1 MSNSPHL
8 QEFEYLQVV
17 YRRTCEAFDRGEIS
31 SIEARD
37 TITRLRHTDAE
48 GVIWKIDT
56 TRSGRRAA
64 VVRVSEQ
71 PAPPTVRRIEP
82 TGLDTLDEKY
92 RKICEAFDR
101 GEMSSTVARNEVVA
115 LRYTDAQG
123 YTWKI
128 DTQRS
133 GKRAAFVQHRETLA
147 PKPAP
152 IAEPEPQSLPV
163 AEPVRQET
171 LTTDQVPVVSA
182 NNDVY
187 DDGTRLLR
195 FKKIAVLATTA
206 VVSIALLVTFTGGSD
221 TATTSPTSSV
231 ASSAPLSPIPTI
243 PPENENN
250 NEVAVT
256 PLLASFAS
264 REAIPNDTEIEFG
277 RSVQNRPLTFIRR
290 GNPNGIRVL
299 VVGTIH
305 GDEPAG
311 LNVTDIL
318 KKMDVPANVDLWILP
333 EMNPDGIFLK
343 TRQNANKVDL
353 NRNFPVRWKPLG
365 EVGFWQWAGTGPAT
379 EPEVIAMM
387 KLGKVI
393 QPQFNVWYHQ
403 DYFRISPGLG
413 RDGDIRERYAMLV
426 DLPLLKIAGGTY
438 SGTATMWAD
447 TLNNNDTVSLLVEF
461 GKELREGEAQA
472 NADAIYTVVKEFFPS

>member
-31 SIEARD
+31 SVEARD

-48 GVIWKIDT
+48 GVTWKIDT

-64 VVRVSEQ
+64 VVRVSDQ
-71 PAPPTVRRIEP
+71 PAPPTVRRTVP
-82 TGLDTLDEKY
+82 TGLDALDEKY
-92 RKICEAFDR
+92 REICAAFDR
-101 GEMSSTVARNEVVA
+101 GEMTATAARNEVVA
-115 LRYTDAQG
+115 LRYTDAHG
-123 YTWKI
+123 HTWKI

-133 GKRAAFVQHRETLA
+133 SKRAAFVQHRDAPA
-147 PKPAP
+147 PKPV
-152 IAEPEPQSLPV
+152 SV
-163 AEPVRQET
+163 AEPVRVVEPVREEA
-171 LTTDQVPVVSA
+171 LTTDQIPVVSA
-182 NNDVY
+182 DNDVY
-187 DDGTRLLR
+187 DDGSRLLR
-195 FKKIAVLATTA
+195 IKKIAVLATTA

-221 TATTSPTSSV
+221 TATTSSPSSV
-231 ASSAPLSPIPTI
+231 AGSTPLSPIPTV
-243 PPENENN
+243 PNDSDDDNE
-250 NEVAVT
+250 EVVT
-256 PLLASFAS
+256 PLLSSFAS

-299 VVGTIH
+299 VVGVIH
-305 GDEPAG
+305 GDETAG
-311 LNVTDIL
+311 LAVTDLL

-333 EMNPDGIFLK
+333 ELNPDGIFLK

-379 EPEVIAMM
+379 EPEVLAMM

-403 DYFRISPGLG
+403 DYFRISPGIG
-413 RDGDIRERYAMLV
+413 RDGDIRERYAILV

-461 GKELREGEAQA
+461 GKGLREGEAQA

>member
-31 SIEARD
+31 SVEARD

-48 GVIWKIDT
+48 GVTWKIDT

-64 VVRVSEQ
+64 VVRVSDQ
-71 PAPPTVRRIEP
+71 PAPPTVRRTVP
-82 TGLDTLDEKY
+82 TGLDALDEKY
-92 RKICEAFDR
+92 REICAAFDR
-101 GEMSSTVARNEVVA
+101 GEMTATAARNEVVA
-115 LRYTDAQG
+115 LRYTDAHG
-123 YTWKI
+123 HTWKI

-133 GKRAAFVQHRETLA
+133 SKRAAFVQHRDAPA
-147 PKPAP
+147 PKPV
-152 IAEPEPQSLPV
+152 SV
-163 AEPVRQET
+163 AEPVRVVEPVREEA
-171 LTTDQVPVVSA
+171 LTTDQIPVVSA
-182 NNDVY
+182 DNDVY
-187 DDGTRLLR
+187 DDGSRLLR
-195 FKKIAVLATTA
+195 IKKIAVLATTA

-221 TATTSPTSSV
+221 TVTTSSPSSV
-231 ASSAPLSPIPTI
+231 AGSTPLSPIPTV
-243 PPENENN
+243 PNDSDDDNE
-250 NEVAVT
+250 EVVT
-256 PLLASFAS
+256 PLLSSFAS
-264 REAIPNDTEIEFG
+264 REAIPNDIEIEFG

-299 VVGTIH
+299 VVGVIH
-305 GDEPAG
+305 GDETAG
-311 LNVTDIL
+311 LAVTDLL

-333 EMNPDGIFLK
+333 ELNPDGIFLK

-379 EPEVIAMM
+379 EPEVLAMM

-447 TLNNNDTVSLLVEF
+447 TLNKNDTVSLLVEF
-461 GKELREGEAQA
+461 GKGLREGEAQA

>member
-1 MSNSPHL
+1 MSNGPHL

-31 SIEARD
+31 SVEARD

-48 GVIWKIDT
+48 GVTWKIDT

-64 VVRVSEQ
+64 VVRVSDQ
-71 PAPPTVRRIEP
+71 PAPPTVRRTVP
-82 TGLDTLDEKY
+82 TGLDALDEKY
-92 RKICEAFDR
+92 REICAAFDR
-101 GEMSSTVARNEVVA
+101 GEMTATAARNEVVA
-115 LRYTDAQG
+115 LRYTDAHG
-123 YTWKI
+123 HTWKI

-133 GKRAAFVQHRETLA
+133 SKRAAFVQHRDAPA
-147 PKPAP
+147 PKPV
-152 IAEPEPQSLPV
+152 SV
-163 AEPVRQET
+163 AEPVRVVEPVREEA
-171 LTTDQVPVVSA
+171 LTTDQIPVVSA
-182 NNDVY
+182 DNDVY
-187 DDGTRLLR
+187 DDGSRLLR
-195 FKKIAVLATTA
+195 IKKIAVLATTA

-221 TATTSPTSSV
+221 TATTSSPSSV
-231 ASSAPLSPIPTI
+231 AGSTPLSPIPTV
-243 PPENENN
+243 PNN
-250 NEVAVT
+250 NDNDNEEVLT
-256 PLLASFAS
+256 PLLSSFAN
-264 REAIPNDTEIEFG
+264 REAIPNDIEIEFG

-299 VVGTIH
+299 VVGVIH
-305 GDEPAG
+305 GDETAG
-311 LNVTDIL
+311 LAVTDLL

-333 EMNPDGIFLK
+333 ELNPDGIFLK

-379 EPEVIAMM
+379 EPEVLAMM

-403 DYFRISPGLG
+403 DYFRISPGIG
-413 RDGDIRERYAMLV
+413 RDGDIRERYAILV

-461 GKELREGEAQA
+461 GKGLREGEAQA

>member
-1 MSNSPHL
+1 MSSGPYP
-8 QEFEYLQVV
+8 QELEYLQEV
-17 YRRTCEAFDRGEIS
+17 YRRTCEAFDKGELNS
-31 SIEARD
+31 TQARA
-37 TITRLRHTDAE
+37 TIMRLRHTDVD
-48 GVIWKIDT
+48 GVTWKVDT

-64 VVRVSEQ
+64 FVRVNDQ
-71 PAPPTVRRIEP
+71 PAPSTVRRTVP
-82 TGLDTLDEKY
+82 TGLDALDEKY
-92 RKICEAFDR
+92 RDICAAYDR
-101 GEMSSTVARNEVVA
+101 GELSATAARNEVTA
-115 LRYTDAQG
+115 LRYTDTHG
-123 YTWKI
+123 HTWKI

-133 GKRAAFVQHRETLA
+133 GKRAAFVQHRETPA
-147 PKPAP
+147 PKPVR
-152 IAEPEPQSLPV
+152 IAEPEPQPLPV
-163 AEPVRQET
+163 AEPVREEPPQAEHI
-171 LTTDQVPVVSA
+171 PVV
-182 NNDVY
+182 NNDAEEF
-187 DDGTRLLR
+187 DDGARLLR
-195 FKKIAVLATTA
+195 LKKVAVLATTA
-206 VVSIALLVTFTGGSD
+206 AVSIVLLITFTGGD
-221 TATTSPTSSV
+221 ETATTSSTTPANTT
-231 ASSAPLSPIPTI
+231 ATTAPVSPIPTI
-243 PPENENN
+243 PEDNSDS
-250 NEVAVT
+250 T

-311 LNVTDIL
+311 LAVTDIL

-333 EMNPDGIFLK
+333 ELNPDGIFLK

-365 EVGFWQWAGTGPAT
+365 EVGFWQWAGNGPAT
-379 EPEVIAMM
+379 EPEVLAMM

-403 DYFRISPGLG
+403 DYFRISPGIG

-438 SGTATMWAD
+438 SGTATMWSE
-447 TLNNNDTVSLLVEF
+447 TLNKSDTVSLLVEF
-461 GKELREGEAQA
+461 GKGLREGEAQA
-472 NADAIYTVVKEFFPS
+472 NADAIYTVVKEFFPG

>member
-31 SIEARD
+31 SVEARD

-48 GVIWKIDT
+48 GVTWKIDT

-64 VVRVSEQ
+64 VVRVSDQ
-71 PAPPTVRRIEP
+71 PAPPTVRRTVP
-82 TGLDTLDEKY
+82 TGLDALDEKY
-92 RKICEAFDR
+92 REICAAFDR
-101 GEMSSTVARNEVVA
+101 GEMTATAARNEVVA
-115 LRYTDAQG
+115 LRYTDAHG
-123 YTWKI
+123 HTWKI

-133 GKRAAFVQHRETLA
+133 SKRAAFVQHRDAPA
-147 PKPAP
+147 PKPV
-152 IAEPEPQSLPV
+152 SV
-163 AEPVRQET
+163 AEPVRVVEPVREEA
-171 LTTDQVPVVSA
+171 LTTDQIPVVSA
-182 NNDVY
+182 DNDVY
-187 DDGTRLLR
+187 DDGSRLLR
-195 FKKIAVLATTA
+195 IKKIAVLATTA

-221 TATTSPTSSV
+221 TATTSSPSSV
-231 ASSAPLSPIPTI
+231 AGSTPLSPIPTV
-243 PPENENN
+243 PNDNN
-250 NEVAVT
+250 NDNEEVVT
-256 PLLASFAS
+256 PLLSSFAS

-299 VVGTIH
+299 VVGVIH
-305 GDEPAG
+305 GDETAG
-311 LNVTDIL
+311 LAVTDLL

-333 EMNPDGIFLK
+333 ELNPDGIFLK

-379 EPEVIAMM
+379 EPEVLAMM

-403 DYFRISPGLG
+403 DYFRISPGIG
-413 RDGDIRERYAMLV
+413 RDGDIRERYAILV

-461 GKELREGEAQA
+461 GKGLREGEAQA

>member
-1 MSNSPHL
+1 MSNGPHL

-31 SIEARD
+31 SVEARD
-37 TITRLRHTDAE
+37 TITRLRHTDAD
-48 GVIWKIDT
+48 GVAWKIDT

-64 VVRVSEQ
+64 VVRVSDQ
-71 PAPPTVRRIEP
+71 PAPPSVRRIVP

-92 RKICEAFDR
+92 REICEAFDR
-101 GEMSSTVARNEVVA
+101 GEMTSVAARNEVVA

-133 GKRAAFVQHRETLA
+133 GRRAAFVRHHEA
-147 PKPAP
+147 PKP
-152 IAEPEPQSLPV
+152 EPVRVVEPV
-163 AEPVRQET
+163 RIAEPVREEA
-171 LTTDQVPVVSA
+171 LTTDQIPVVSA
-182 NNDVY
+182 DNDVY
-187 DDGTRLLR
+187 DDGSRVLR
-195 FKKIAVLATTA
+195 IKKIAVLATTA
-206 VVSIALLVTFTGGSD
+206 VVSIALLITFTGGSD

-231 ASSAPLSPIPTI
+231 ASSTPLSPIPTV
-243 PPENENN
+243 PNN
-250 NEVAVT
+250 NNNNNGNEVAVT
-256 PLLASFAS
+256 PLLSSFAN

-299 VVGTIH
+299 VVGVIH
-305 GDEPAG
+305 GDETAG
-311 LNVTDIL
+311 LAVTDLL
-318 KKMDVPANVDLWILP
+318 KKMAVPANVDLWILS
-333 EMNPDGIFLK
+333 ELNPDGIQLK

-365 EVGFWQWAGTGPAT
+365 EIGFWQWAGTGPAT
-379 EPEVIAMM
+379 EPETKSMM
-387 KLGKVI
+387 NLGKVI

-403 DYFRISPGLG
+403 DYFRISPGIG
-413 RDGDIRERYAMLV
+413 RDGDIRERYAILV
-426 DLPLLKIAGGTY
+426 DLPLLKIEGGTY

-461 GKELREGEAQA
+461 GKGLREGEAQA
-472 NADAIYTVVKEFFPS
+472 NADAIYTVVKEFFPN

>member
-1 MSNSPHL
+1 MSSGPYP
-8 QEFEYLQVV
+8 QELEYLQEV
-17 YRRTCEAFDRGEIS
+17 YRRTCEAFDKGELNS
-31 SIEARD
+31 TQARA
-37 TITRLRHTDAE
+37 TIMRLRHTDVD
-48 GVIWKIDT
+48 GVTWKVDT

-64 VVRVSEQ
+64 FVRVNDQ
-71 PAPPTVRRIEP
+71 PAPSTVRRTVP
-82 TGLDTLDEKY
+82 TGLDALDEKY
-92 RKICEAFDR
+92 RDICAAYDR
-101 GEMSSTVARNEVVA
+101 GELSASAARNEVTA
-115 LRYTDAQG
+115 LRYTDTHG
-123 YTWKI
+123 HTWKI

-133 GKRAAFVQHRETLA
+133 GKRAAFVQHRETPA
-147 PKPAP
+147 PKPVR
-152 IAEPEPQSLPV
+152 IAEPEPQPLPV
-163 AEPVRQET
+163 AEPVREEPPQAEHI
-171 LTTDQVPVVSA
+171 PVV
-182 NNDVY
+182 NNDTEEF
-187 DDGTRLLR
+187 DDGARLLR
-195 FKKIAVLATTA
+195 LKKIAVLATTA
-206 VVSIALLVTFTGGSD
+206 AVSIVLLITFTGGD
-221 TATTSPTSSV
+221 ETATTSSTAPTNTAV
-231 ASSAPLSPIPTI
+231 TTAPVSPIPTI
-243 PPENENN
+243 PEDNSDS
-250 NEVAVT
+250 T

-299 VVGTIH
+299 VVGVIH

-311 LNVTDIL
+311 LAVTDIL

-333 EMNPDGIFLK
+333 ELNPDGIFLK

-365 EVGFWQWAGTGPAT
+365 EVGFWQWAGNGPAT
-379 EPEVIAMM
+379 EPEVLAMM

-447 TLNNNDTVSLLVEF
+447 TLNKNDTVSLLVEF
-461 GKELREGEAQA
+461 GKGLREGEAQA

>member
-1 MSNSPHL
+1 MSSGPYP
-8 QEFEYLQVV
+8 QELEYLQEV
-17 YRRTCEAFDRGEIS
+17 YRHTCEAFDRGELNS
-31 SIEARD
+31 TQARA
-37 TITRLRHTDAE
+37 TIMRLRHTDVD
-48 GVIWKIDT
+48 GVTWKVDT
-56 TRSGRRAA
+56 TRSGRRASF
-64 VVRVSEQ
+64 VRVNDQ
-71 PAPPTVRRIEP
+71 PAPSTVRRTVP
-82 TGLDTLDEKY
+82 TGLDALDEKY
-92 RKICEAFDR
+92 RDICAAYDR
-101 GEMSSTVARNEVVA
+101 GELSATAARNEVTA
-115 LRYTDAQG
+115 LRYTDTHG
-123 YTWKI
+123 HTWKI

-147 PKPAP
+147 PKPVP

-231 ASSAPLSPIPTI
+231 ASSTPLSPIPTI
-243 PPENENN
+243 PPENETD

-256 PLLASFAS
+256 PLLSSFAS

-299 VVGTIH
+299 VVGVIH
-305 GDEPAG
+305 GNEPAG
-311 LNVTDIL
+311 LAVTDLL
-318 KKMDVPANVDLWILP
+318 KKMAVPANVDLWILS
-333 EMNPDGIFLK
+333 ELNPDGIQLK

-365 EVGFWQWAGTGPAT
+365 EIGFWQWAGTGPAT
-379 EPEVIAMM
+379 EPETKSMM
-387 KLGKVI
+387 DLGKVI

>member
-1 MSNSPHL
+1 MSSGPYP
-8 QEFEYLQVV
+8 QELEYLQEV
-17 YRRTCEAFDRGEIS
+17 YLHTCEAFDRGELNS
-31 SIEARD
+31 TQARA
-37 TITRLRHTDAE
+37 TIMRLRHTDVD
-48 GVIWKIDT
+48 GVTWKVDT

-64 VVRVSEQ
+64 FVRVNDQ
-71 PAPPTVRRIEP
+71 PAPSTVRRTVP
-82 TGLDTLDEKY
+82 TGLDALDEKY
-92 RKICEAFDR
+92 RDICAAYDR
-101 GEMSSTVARNEVVA
+101 GELSASAARNEVTA
-115 LRYTDAQG
+115 LRYTDTHG
-123 YTWKI
+123 HTWKI

-133 GKRAAFVQHRETLA
+133 GKRAAFVQHRETPA
-147 PKPAP
+147 PKPVR
-152 IAEPEPQSLPV
+152 IAEPEPQPLPV
-163 AEPVRQET
+163 AEPVREEPPQAEHI
-171 LTTDQVPVVSA
+171 PVV
-182 NNDVY
+182 NNDTEEF
-187 DDGTRLLR
+187 DDGARLLR
-195 FKKIAVLATTA
+195 LKKVAVLATTA
-206 VVSIALLVTFTGGSD
+206 AVSIVLLITFTGGD
-221 TATTSPTSSV
+221 ETATTSSTTPANTT
-231 ASSAPLSPIPTI
+231 ATTAPVSPIPTI
-243 PPENENN
+243 PEDNSDS
-250 NEVAVT
+250 T

-311 LNVTDIL
+311 LAVTDIL

-379 EPEVIAMM
+379 EPEVNAMM

-447 TLNNNDTVSLLVEF
+447 TLNKNDTVSLLVEF
-461 GKELREGEAQA
+461 GKGLREGEAQA

>member
-31 SIEARD
+31 SVEARD

-48 GVIWKIDT
+48 GVTWKIDT

-64 VVRVSEQ
+64 VVRVSDQ
-71 PAPPTVRRIEP
+71 PAPPTVRRTAP
-82 TGLDTLDEKY
+82 TGLDALDEKY
-92 RKICEAFDR
+92 REICAAFDR
-101 GEMSSTVARNEVVA
+101 GEMTATAARNEVVA
-115 LRYTDAQG
+115 LRYTDAHG
-123 YTWKI
+123 HTWKI

-133 GKRAAFVQHRETLA
+133 SKRAAFVQHRDAPA
-147 PKPAP
+147 PKPV
-152 IAEPEPQSLPV
+152 PV
-163 AEPVRQET
+163 AEPVRVVEPVREEA
-171 LTTDQVPVVSA
+171 LTTDQIPVVSSD
-182 NNDVY
+182 NDEY
-187 DDGTRLLR
+187 DDDSRVLR
-195 FKKIAVLATTA
+195 IKKIAVLATTA
-206 VVSIALLVTFTGGSD
+206 AVSIALLITFTGGSD
-221 TATTSPTSSV
+221 TATTSSPSSV
-231 ASSAPLSPIPTI
+231 AGSTPLSPIPTV
-243 PPENENN
+243 PNDNDNGNE
-250 NEVAVT
+250 EVVT
-256 PLLASFAS
+256 PLLSSFAS

-299 VVGTIH
+299 VVGVIH
-305 GDEPAG
+305 GDETAG
-311 LNVTDIL
+311 LAVTDLL

-333 EMNPDGIFLK
+333 ELNPDGIFLK

-379 EPEVIAMM
+379 EPEVLAMM

-403 DYFRISPGLG
+403 DYFRISPGIG
-413 RDGDIRERYAMLV
+413 RDGDIRERYAILV

-461 GKELREGEAQA
+461 GKGLREGEAQA

>member
-1 MSNSPHL
+1 MSNGPHL

-31 SIEARD
+31 SVEARD

-48 GVIWKIDT
+48 GVTWKIDT

-64 VVRVSEQ
+64 VVRVSDQ
-71 PAPPTVRRIEP
+71 PAPPTVRRTVP
-82 TGLDTLDEKY
+82 TGLDALDEKY
-92 RKICEAFDR
+92 REICAAFDR
-101 GEMSSTVARNEVVA
+101 GEMTATAARNEVVA
-115 LRYTDAQG
+115 LRYTDAHG
-123 YTWKI
+123 HTWKI

-133 GKRAAFVQHRETLA
+133 SKRAAFVQHRDAPA
-147 PKPAP
+147 PKPV
-152 IAEPEPQSLPV
+152 SV
-163 AEPVRQET
+163 AEPVRVVEPVREEA
-171 LTTDQVPVVSA
+171 LTTDQIPVVSA
-182 NNDVY
+182 DNDVY
-187 DDGTRLLR
+187 DDGSRLLR
-195 FKKIAVLATTA
+195 IKKIAVLATTA

-221 TATTSPTSSV
+221 TATTSSPSSV
-231 ASSAPLSPIPTI
+231 AGSTPLSPIPTV
-243 PPENENN
+243 PNN
-250 NEVAVT
+250 NDNDNEEVLT
-256 PLLASFAS
+256 PLLSSFAN

-299 VVGTIH
+299 VVGVIH
-305 GDEPAG
+305 GDETAG
-311 LNVTDIL
+311 LAVTDLL

-333 EMNPDGIFLK
+333 ELNPDGIFLK

-379 EPEVIAMM
+379 EPEVLAMM

-403 DYFRISPGLG
+403 DYFRISPGIG
-413 RDGDIRERYAMLV
+413 RDGDIRERYAILV

-461 GKELREGEAQA
+461 GKGLREGEAQA

>member
-1 MSNSPHL
+1 MSSGPYP
-8 QEFEYLQVV
+8 QELEYLQEV
-17 YRRTCEAFDRGEIS
+17 YRRTCEAFDKGELNS
-31 SIEARD
+31 TQARA
-37 TITRLRHTDAE
+37 TIMRLRHTDVD
-48 GVIWKIDT
+48 GVTWKVDT

-64 VVRVSEQ
+64 FVRVNDQ
-71 PAPPTVRRIEP
+71 PAPSTVRRTVP
-82 TGLDTLDEKY
+82 TGLDALDEKY
-92 RKICEAFDR
+92 RDICAAYDR
-101 GEMSSTVARNEVVA
+101 GELSATAARNEVTA
-115 LRYTDAQG
+115 LRYTDTHG
-123 YTWKI
+123 HTWKI

-133 GKRAAFVQHRETLA
+133 GKRAAFVQHRETPA
-147 PKPAP
+147 PKPVR
-152 IAEPEPQSLPV
+152 IAEPEPQPLPV
-163 AEPVRQET
+163 AEPVHEEPPQAEHI
-171 LTTDQVPVVSA
+171 PVV
-182 NNDVY
+182 NNDTEEF
-187 DDGTRLLR
+187 DDGARLLR
-195 FKKIAVLATTA
+195 LKKVAVLATTA
-206 VVSIALLVTFTGGSD
+206 AVSIALLITFTGGD
-221 TATTSPTSSV
+221 ETATTSSTTPANTT
-231 ASSAPLSPIPTI
+231 ATTAPVSPIPTI
-243 PPENENN
+243 PEDNSDS
-250 NEVAVT
+250 T

-299 VVGTIH
+299 VVGVIH

-311 LNVTDIL
+311 LAVTDIL

-333 EMNPDGIFLK
+333 ELNPDGIFLK

-365 EVGFWQWAGTGPAT
+365 EVGFWQWAGNGPAT
-379 EPEVIAMM
+379 EPEVLAMM

-447 TLNNNDTVSLLVEF
+447 TLNKNDTVSLLVEF
-461 GKELREGEAQA
+461 GKGLREGEAQA

>member
-31 SIEARD
+31 SVEARD

-48 GVIWKIDT
+48 GVTWKIDT

-64 VVRVSEQ
+64 VVRVSDQ
-71 PAPPTVRRIEP
+71 PAPPTVRRTVP
-82 TGLDTLDEKY
+82 TGLDALDEKY
-92 RKICEAFDR
+92 REICAAFDR
-101 GEMSSTVARNEVVA
+101 GEMTATAARNEVVA
-115 LRYTDAQG
+115 LRYTDAHG
-123 YTWKI
+123 HTWKI

-133 GKRAAFVQHRETLA
+133 SKRAAFVQHRDAPA
-147 PKPAP
+147 PKPV
-152 IAEPEPQSLPV
+152 PV
-163 AEPVRQET
+163 AEPVRVVEPVREEA
-171 LTTDQVPVVSA
+171 LTTDQIPVVSSD
-182 NNDVY
+182 NDEY
-187 DDGTRLLR
+187 DDDSRVLR
-195 FKKIAVLATTA
+195 IKKIAVLATTA
-206 VVSIALLVTFTGGSD
+206 AVSIALLITFTGGSD
-221 TATTSPTSSV
+221 TATTSSPSSV
-231 ASSAPLSPIPTI
+231 AGSTPLSPIPTV
-243 PPENENN
+243 PNDNDNGNE
-250 NEVAVT
+250 EVVT
-256 PLLASFAS
+256 PLLSSFAS

-299 VVGTIH
+299 VVGVIH
-305 GDEPAG
+305 GDETAG
-311 LNVTDIL
+311 LAVTDLL

-333 EMNPDGIFLK
+333 ELNPDGIFLK

-379 EPEVIAMM
+379 EPEVLAMM

-403 DYFRISPGLG
+403 DYFRISPGIG
-413 RDGDIRERYAMLV
+413 RDGDIRERYAILV

-461 GKELREGEAQA
+461 GKGLREGEAQA

>member
-1 MSNSPHL
+1 MSSGPYP
-8 QEFEYLQVV
+8 QELEYLQEV
-17 YRRTCEAFDRGEIS
+17 YRRTCEAFDKGELNS
-31 SIEARD
+31 TQARA
-37 TITRLRHTDAE
+37 TIMRLRHTDVD
-48 GVIWKIDT
+48 GVTWKVDT

-64 VVRVSEQ
+64 FVRVNDQ
-71 PAPPTVRRIEP
+71 PAPSTVRRTVP
-82 TGLDTLDEKY
+82 TGLDALDEKY
-92 RKICEAFDR
+92 RDICAAYDR
-101 GEMSSTVARNEVVA
+101 GELSASAARNEVTA
-115 LRYTDAQG
+115 LRYTDTHG
-123 YTWKI
+123 HTWKI

-133 GKRAAFVQHRETLA
+133 GKRAAFVQHRETPA
-147 PKPAP
+147 PKPVR
-152 IAEPEPQSLPV
+152 IAEPEPQPLPV
-163 AEPVRQET
+163 AEPVREEPPQAEHI
-171 LTTDQVPVVSA
+171 PVV
-182 NNDVY
+182 NNDTEEF
-187 DDGTRLLR
+187 DDGARLLR
-195 FKKIAVLATTA
+195 LKKVAVLATTA
-206 VVSIALLVTFTGGSD
+206 AVSIALLITFTGGD
-221 TATTSPTSSV
+221 ETATTSSTTPANTT
-231 ASSAPLSPIPTI
+231 ATTAPVSPIPTI
-243 PPENENN
+243 PEDNSDS
-250 NEVAVT
+250 T

-299 VVGTIH
+299 VVGVIH
-305 GDEPAG
+305 GDETAG
-311 LNVTDIL
+311 LAVTDLL
-318 KKMDVPANVDLWILP
+318 KKMEVPANVDLWILP
-333 EMNPDGIFLK
+333 ELNPDGIFLK

-365 EVGFWQWAGTGPAT
+365 EVGFWQWAGNGPAT
-379 EPEVIAMM
+379 EPEVLAMM

-447 TLNNNDTVSLLVEF
+447 TLNKNDTVSLLVEF
-461 GKELREGEAQA
+461 GKGLREGEAQA

>member
-1 MSNSPHL
+1 MSNGPYP
-8 QEFEYLQVV
+8 QELEYLQEV
-17 YRRTCEAFDRGEIS
+17 YRHTCEAFDRGELNS
-31 SIEARD
+31 TQAR
-37 TITRLRHTDAE
+37 TAITQLRHTDVD
-48 GVIWKIDT
+48 GVTWKVDT

-64 VVRVSEQ
+64 FVRVNDQ
-71 PAPPTVRRIEP
+71 PAPSTVRRTIP
-82 TGLDTLDEKY
+82 TGLDALDEKY
-92 RKICEAFDR
+92 RDICAAYDR
-101 GEMSSTVARNEVVA
+101 GELSATAARNEVTA
-115 LRYTDAQG
+115 LRYTDTHG
-123 YTWKI
+123 HTWKI

-133 GKRAAFVQHRETLA
+133 GKRAAFVQHRETPA
-147 PKPAP
+147 PKPVR
-152 IAEPEPQSLPV
+152 IAEPEPQPLPV
-163 AEPVRQET
+163 AEPVREEPPQAEHI
-171 LTTDQVPVVSA
+171 PVV
-182 NNDVY
+182 NNDTEEF
-187 DDGTRLLR
+187 DDGARLLR
-195 FKKIAVLATTA
+195 LKKVAVLATTA
-206 VVSIALLVTFTGGSD
+206 AVSIALLITFTGGD
-221 TATTSPTSSV
+221 ETATTSSTTPTNTAV
-231 ASSAPLSPIPTI
+231 TTAAVSPIPTI
-243 PPENENN
+243 PEDNSDS
-250 NEVAVT
+250 T

-264 REAIPNDTEIEFG
+264 REAVPNDTEIEFG

-299 VVGTIH
+299 VVGAIH
-305 GDEPAG
+305 GDETAG
-311 LNVTDIL
+311 LAVTDLL

-333 EMNPDGIFLK
+333 ELNPDGIQLK

-379 EPEVIAMM
+379 EPEVLAMM

-438 SGTATMWAD
+438 SGTATMWSE

-461 GKELREGEAQA
+461 GKGLREGEAQA

>member
-1 MSNSPHL
+1 MSSGPYP
-8 QEFEYLQVV
+8 QELEYLQEV
-17 YRRTCEAFDRGEIS
+17 YLRTCEAFDQGELNS
-31 SIEARD
+31 TQARA
-37 TITRLRHTDAE
+37 TIMRLRHTDVD
-48 GVIWKIDT
+48 GVTWKVDT

-64 VVRVSEQ
+64 FVRVNDQ
-71 PAPPTVRRIEP
+71 PAPSTVRRTVS
-82 TGLDTLDEKY
+82 TGLDALDEKY
-92 RKICEAFDR
+92 RDICAAYDR
-101 GEMSSTVARNEVVA
+101 GELSATAARNEVTA
-115 LRYTDAQG
+115 LRYTDTHG
-123 YTWKI
+123 HTWKI

-133 GKRAAFVQHRETLA
+133 GKRAAFVQHRETPA
-147 PKPAP
+147 PKP
-152 IAEPEPQSLPV
+152 LPV
-163 AEPVRQET
+163 AEPVRVEPPQAEHIPDVNSET
-171 LTTDQVPVVSA
+171 EEF
-182 NNDVY
+182 
-187 DDGTRLLR
+187 DDGARLLR
-195 FKKIAVLATTA
+195 LKKVAVLATTA
-206 VVSIALLVTFTGGSD
+206 AVSIALLVTFTGGD
-221 TATTSPTSSV
+221 ETATTSSTTPAIT
-231 ASSAPLSPIPTI
+231 AITTAPVSPITTI
-243 PPENENN
+243 PEDNS
-250 NEVAVT
+250 VST

-299 VVGTIH
+299 VVGVIH
-305 GDEPAG
+305 GDETAG
-311 LNVTDIL
+311 LAVTDLL
-318 KKMDVPANVDLWILP
+318 KKMEVPANVDLWILP
-333 EMNPDGIFLK
+333 ELNPDGIQLK

-379 EPEVIAMM
+379 EPEVLAMM

-438 SGTATMWAD
+438 SGTATMWSE

-461 GKELREGEAQA
+461 GKELREGEAQS

>member
-1 MSNSPHL
+1 MSSGPYP
-8 QEFEYLQVV
+8 QELEYLQEV
-17 YRRTCEAFDRGEIS
+17 YRRTCEAFDKGELNS
-31 SIEARD
+31 TQAR
-37 TITRLRHTDAE
+37 TAITRLRHTDVD
-48 GVIWKIDT
+48 GVTWKVDT

-64 VVRVSEQ
+64 FVRVNDQ
-71 PAPPTVRRIEP
+71 PAASTVRRTVP
-82 TGLDTLDEKY
+82 TGLDALDEKY
-92 RKICEAFDR
+92 RDICAAYDR
-101 GEMSSTVARNEVVA
+101 GELSATAARNEVTA
-115 LRYTDAQG
+115 LRYTDTHG
-123 YTWKI
+123 HTWKI

-133 GKRAAFVQHRETLA
+133 GKRAAFVQHRETPA
-147 PKPAP
+147 PKPVR
-152 IAEPEPQSLPV
+152 IAEPEPQPLPV
-163 AEPVRQET
+163 AEPVHEEPPQAEHI
-171 LTTDQVPVVSA
+171 PVV
-182 NNDVY
+182 NNDTEEF
-187 DDGTRLLR
+187 DDGARLLR
-195 FKKIAVLATTA
+195 LKKVAVLATTA
-206 VVSIALLVTFTGGSD
+206 AVSIALLITFTGGD
-221 TATTSPTSSV
+221 ETATTSSTTPANTT
-231 ASSAPLSPIPTI
+231 ATTAPVSPIPTI
-243 PPENENN
+243 PEDNSDS
-250 NEVAVT
+250 T

-299 VVGTIH
+299 VVGVIH

-311 LNVTDIL
+311 LAVTDIL

-333 EMNPDGIFLK
+333 ELNPDGIFLK

-379 EPEVIAMM
+379 EPEVLAMM

-447 TLNNNDTVSLLVEF
+447 TLNKNDTVSLLVEF
-461 GKELREGEAQA
+461 GKGLREGEAQA

>member
-1 MSNSPHL
+1 MSSGPYP
-8 QEFEYLQVV
+8 QELEYLQEV
-17 YRRTCEAFDRGEIS
+17 YRRTCEAFDKGELNS
-31 SIEARD
+31 TQARA
-37 TITRLRHTDAE
+37 TIMRLRHTDVD
-48 GVIWKIDT
+48 GVTWKVDT

-64 VVRVSEQ
+64 FVRVNDQ
-71 PAPPTVRRIEP
+71 PAASTVRRTVP
-82 TGLDTLDEKY
+82 TGLDALDEKY
-92 RKICEAFDR
+92 RDICAAYDR
-101 GEMSSTVARNEVVA
+101 GELSATAARNEVTA
-115 LRYTDAQG
+115 LRYTDTHG
-123 YTWKI
+123 HTWKI

-133 GKRAAFVQHRETLA
+133 GKRAAFVQHRETPA
-147 PKPAP
+147 PKPVR
-152 IAEPEPQSLPV
+152 IAEPEPQPLPV
-163 AEPVRQET
+163 AEPVHEEPPQAEHI
-171 LTTDQVPVVSA
+171 PVV
-182 NNDVY
+182 NNDTEEF
-187 DDGTRLLR
+187 DDGARLLR
-195 FKKIAVLATTA
+195 LKKVAVLATTA
-206 VVSIALLVTFTGGSD
+206 AVSIALLITFTGGD
-221 TATTSPTSSV
+221 ETATTTSTTPANTAV
-231 ASSAPLSPIPTI
+231 TTAPVSPIPTI
-243 PPENENN
+243 PEDNSDS
-250 NEVAVT
+250 T

-299 VVGTIH
+299 VVGVIH

-311 LNVTDIL
+311 LAVTDIL

-333 EMNPDGIFLK
+333 ELNPDGIFLK

-365 EVGFWQWAGTGPAT
+365 EVGFWQWAGNGPAT
-379 EPEVIAMM
+379 EPEVLAMM

-447 TLNNNDTVSLLVEF
+447 TLNKNDTVSLLVEF
-461 GKELREGEAQA
+461 GKGLREGEAQA